1 MRVAYLTNQ
10 YPHTSHSF
18 IRREIAAL
26 ETHGMQVE
34 RISVRRSDAE
44 LVDPSDRQEAGRTH
58 VILAGGAL
66 GLSGDVLVRALTSPA
81 RFWAGLK
88 LTWKIGRSGD
98 RGFLRHLVYLAEA
111 CHVARRLRRLGIRHV
126 HAHFGTNPAAVVTL
140 CNAVSG
146 IDYSFTVHGPEEFDR
161 PTALRLDE
169 KIARASMVVGIS
181 QYTRSQMY
189 RWCRYQDW
197 KKINVI
203 HCGVDAS
210 FLGDPAKLTPVPDVR
225 RFVCVGRLS
234 EQKGQLLLVR
244 AAAELL
250 AEGVDLELVL
260 VGDGPMR
267 QEIESLIDD
276 AGVGKAIRITGWQSG
291 QQVRQHMLGCRAMV
305 LPSFAEGLPVVIM
318 EALALGRPVISTYVA
333 GIPEL
338 VEPQKTGWLVPA
350 GSVEA
355 LKSAMREA
363 LSSPVDELSRMGR
376 NGAQSVAEQHD
387 VQREAAKLAELFK
400 TLPHR
405 HAAAV
410 PARRESIATS
420 SIIRTEVRHG

>member
-1 MRVAYLTNQ
+1 
-10 YPHTSHSF
+10 
-18 IRREIAAL
+18 
-26 ETHGMQVE
+26 
-34 RISVRRSDAE
+34 
-44 LVDPSDRQEAGRTH
+44 
-58 VILAGGAL
+58 
-66 GLSGDVLVRALTSPA
+66 
-81 RFWAGLK
+81 
-88 LTWKIGRSGD
+88 
-98 RGFLRHLVYLAEA
+98 
-111 CHVARRLRRLGIRHV
+111 
-126 HAHFGTNPAAVVTL
+126 
-140 CNAVSG
+140 
-146 IDYSFTVHGPEEFDR
+146 
-161 PTALRLDE
+161 
-169 KIARASMVVGIS
+169 
-181 QYTRSQMY
+181 
-189 RWCRYQDW
+189 
-197 KKINVI
+197 
-203 HCGVDAS
+203 
-210 FLGDPAKLTPVPDVR
+210 
-225 RFVCVGRLS
+225 
-234 EQKGQLLLVR
+234 
-244 AAAELL
+244 
-250 AEGVDLELVL
+250 
-260 VGDGPMR
+260 
-267 QEIESLIDD
+267 
-276 AGVGKAIRITGWQSG
+276 
-291 QQVRQHMLGCRAMV
+291 MLGCRAMV